1 MTEHDDNIEGLLTEQ
16 DRADLAQLDQGIAA
30 PGVPEGAP
38 FHPILM
44 VWREILKPAHDELG
58 KRITPQWASR
68 IVASYQDVSF
78 TDMLDMRDRYYGKI
92 LELLAMV
99 DAEIASDPDCLTYT
113 TPEEDVAENS
123 EHYKNLLRDW
133 QVAFVK
139 WEIEWDCTDPKAGVE
154 LAAISEVHKAFFGQS
169 GLTQFLDNIRFIYT
183 EEDQAELAGVLEAL
197 KEEA

>member
-30 PGVPEGAP
+30 PAHEETT

-44 VWREILKPAHDELG
+44 VWREILKPARDELS

-169 GLTQFLDNIRFIYT
+169 GLTQFLDNIRFVYT
-183 EEDQAELAGVLEAL
+183 EEDQAELASVLEAL